1 MPQLQQFLLAL
12 TFYTRLPGPQNQDY
26 TKLPQATIYLPLVG
40 WVVGAVTALSFYLAN
55 LLWQQVIAVIIALIV
70 GVFLTGAFHED
81 GFADVCDGFGGGWG
95 KQRIME
101 IMKDSFIGVYA
112 VIGLIFIF
120 LLKISILSTL
130 PTTTVPFVLFSGH
143 SISRLFPLLLMQR
156 YNYVRESDSKA
167 AVAVYKPARLQLIL
181 ATIVALIPLLL
192 LPLICL
198 LSIIPL
204 LLGNVFLGRYFYRH
218 IGGYTGDCLG
228 ASQQLTETIF
238 YLTKVSGFKNR
249 VNILINI

>member
-1 MPQLQQFLLAL
+1 MPQPQQFLLAL

-55 LLWQQVIAVIIALIV
+55 LFWQQEIAVILALIV
-70 GVFLTGAFHED
+70 GIFLTGAFHED

-156 YNYVRESDSKA
+156 YTYVRESDSKA
-167 AVAVYKPARLQLIL
+167 AVAVYKPARQQLIL
-181 ATIVALIPLLL
+181 ATIVALIPLFL

-238 YLTKVSGFKNR
+238 YLS
-249 VNILINI
+249 ISALWIYI

>member
-40 WVVGAVTALSFYLAN
+40 WVVGALTALSFYLAN

-70 GVFLTGAFHED
+70 GIFLTGAFHED

-130 PTTTVPFVLFSGH
+130 PTTTVPFVLFSAH

-167 AVAVYKPARLQLIL
+167 AVAVYKAARRQLIL

-238 YLTKVSGFKNR
+238 YLS
-249 VNILINI
+249 ISALWIYI

>member
-40 WVVGAVTALSFYLAN
+40 WVVGALTALSFYLAN
-55 LLWQQVIAVIIALIV
+55 FLWEQVIAVILALIV
-70 GVFLTGAFHED
+70 GIFLTGAFHED

-120 LLKISILSTL
+120 LLKISILGTL

-156 YNYVRESDSKA
+156 YNYVRETDSKA
-167 AVAVYKPARLQLIL
+167 VVAVYKPARRQLIL
-181 ATIVALIPLLL
+181 ATMVALIPLLL

-238 YLTKVSGFKNR
+238 YLS
-249 VNILINI
+249 ISALWIYI

>member
-40 WVVGAVTALSFYLAN
+40 WVVGALTALSFYLAN

-70 GVFLTGAFHED
+70 GIFLTGAFHED

-156 YNYVRESDSKA
+156 YNYVRETDSKA
-167 AVAVYKPARLQLIL
+167 VVAVYKPARRQLIL
-181 ATIVALIPLLL
+181 ATMVALIPLLL

-238 YLTKVSGFKNR
+238 YLS
-249 VNILINI
+249 ISALWIYI

>member
-40 WVVGAVTALSFYLAN
+40 WVVGALTALSFYLAN

-70 GVFLTGAFHED
+70 GIFLTGAFHED

-167 AVAVYKPARLQLIL
+167 AVAVYKAARRQLIL

-238 YLTKVSGFKNR
+238 YLS
-249 VNILINI
+249 ISALWIYI

>member
-1 MPQLQQFLLAL
+1 MTQLQQFLLAL

-55 LLWQQVIAVIIALIV
+55 LLWQQVIAVILALIV
-70 GVFLTGAFHED
+70 GIFLTGAFHED

-112 VIGLIFIF
+112 VIGLIFIL

-156 YNYVRESDSKA
+156 YNYVRETDSKA
-167 AVAVYKPARLQLIL
+167 AVAVYKPARRQLIL
-181 ATIVALIPLLL
+181 ATIFALIPLLL
-192 LPLICL
+192 LPLTCL

-228 ASQQLTETIF
+228 ASQQLTEIVF
-238 YLTKVSGFKNR
+238 YLS
-249 VNILINI
+249 ISALWIYI